1 MSWDRDSLFITIQQS
16 KLEENDLSS
25 LLSFFRI
32 KTMEGNERESTV
44 TISKENSDMRID
56 TDDENE
62 YVVVEVSL
70 GEFNKMNVIVLFN
83 T

>member
-1 MSWDRDSLFITIQQS
+1 
-16 KLEENDLSS
+16 
-25 LLSFFRI
+25 
-32 KTMEGNERESTV
+32 MEGNEKKNIEIPQRESTV
-44 TISKENSDMRID
+44 TINEQNSDMRID

>member
-1 MSWDRDSLFITIQQS
+1 M
-16 KLEENDLSS
+16 
-25 LLSFFRI
+25 
-32 KTMEGNERESTV
+32 